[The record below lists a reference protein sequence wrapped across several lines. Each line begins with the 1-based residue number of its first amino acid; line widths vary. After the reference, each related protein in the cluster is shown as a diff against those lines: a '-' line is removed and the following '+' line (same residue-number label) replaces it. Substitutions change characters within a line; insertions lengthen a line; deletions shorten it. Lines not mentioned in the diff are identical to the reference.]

1 MRSDDTLSEA
11 LMTTLKMDI
20 VSAGWALNLQSF
32 HYKEVIAVSL
42 LVQSLVLLGILK
54 RALRSFSKLWSF

>member
-11 LMTTLKMDI
+11 LMTTRKMDI

-42 LVQSLVLLGILK
+42 LVQSLVFFRHIEK
-54 RALRSFSKLWSF
+54 SKFI

>member
-20 VSAGWALNLQSF
+20 VSAGWALNLQAF

-42 LVQSLVLLGILK
+42 LVQFNSIL
-54 RALRSFSKLWSF
+54 FI